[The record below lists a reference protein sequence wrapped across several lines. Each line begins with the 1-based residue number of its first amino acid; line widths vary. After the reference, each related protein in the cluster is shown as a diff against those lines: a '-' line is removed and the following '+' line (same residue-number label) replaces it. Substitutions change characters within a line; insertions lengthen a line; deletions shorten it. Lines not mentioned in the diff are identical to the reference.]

1 MGLIYDKATFRVRA
15 LVREWLCDRPRTLY
29 WRALGL
35 RTGPRTLLPRIRVT
49 WPHQVSLGARCVLEP
64 DVFFRFN
71 GIWAAGPAITIGD
84 DSFIGTGCEF
94 NARKKIAIGNHALIA
109 PGCRFIDH
117 DHGYSSRTQP
127 MAEQVDGGED
137 AIILEDDVWIGVNAV
152 VLKGVTIGR
161 GAIVAAGSVV
171 TKSIGAYEIWAG
183 VPARKIR
190 VRPDAAA

>member
-1 MGLIYDKATFRVRA
+1 MGLFYDKATFRVRA
-15 LVREWLCDRPRTLY
+15 LTREWLCDRPRTVY

-35 RTGPRTLLPRIRVT
+35 RVGPGTLLPRIRVT

-64 DVFFRFN
+64 DIFFRFN
-71 GIWAAGPAITIGD
+71 GIWESGPAITIGD

-94 NARKKIAIGNHALIA
+94 NARKKIAIGSHALIA
-109 PGCRFIDH
+109 SGCRFIDH

-137 AIILEDDVWIGVNAV
+137 PIILENDVWLGVNAV

-171 TKSIGAYEIWAG
+171 TKSIGAYEMWAG

>member
-35 RTGPRTLLPRIRVT
+35 RTGPGTLLPRIRVT

-64 DVFFRFN
+64 DIFFRFN
-71 GIWAAGPAITIGD
+71 GIWESGPAITIGD

-152 VLKGVTIGR
+152 VLKGVTIGH

-183 VPARKIR
+183 VPARQIR